1 MACPKDGMPLSP
13 GSQNN
18 GTNLKMTVIDKE
30 YEEKESF
37 LCVVTDLCVPAG
49 EKENIQNHLQTWSF
63 LSGGS
68 CDLQTVNPRPHSPD
82 AALCSFTR
90 VAAFPTPP
98 PARRRGSQSSY
109 EVRKTLWPMKLTN
122 KLVQP
127 QDGRASIIL
136 NHKEWQTKRSDRD
149 RAGGDSALKWITR
162 PSHTWLMAMMR
173 RPIVYRN
180 NMMKQRDG
188 HTGFPDCIHIW

>member
-98 PARRRGSQSSY
+98 PARRRGSQRVTWICDWWDLVEAYDVVLRRAMNQNREKSGLFQSIPRPASSS
-109 EVRKTLWPMKLTN
+109 TL
-122 KLVQP
+122 
-127 QDGRASIIL
+127 
-136 NHKEWQTKRSDRD
+136 E
-149 RAGGDSALKWITR
+149 
-162 PSHTWLMAMMR
+162 
-173 RPIVYRN
+173 
-180 NMMKQRDG
+180 
-188 HTGFPDCIHIW
+188 

>member
-37 LCVVTDLCVPAG
+37 L
-49 EKENIQNHLQTWSF
+49 SF

-188 HTGFPDCIHIW
+188 HTGFPDCIHMLVETILKNK